1 MTITARYLKGLEPDM
16 KIVNSAAELDDG
28 CAFVPTMGALHA
40 GHASLF
46 KLAKSKSEF
55 VVASIFVNPL
65 QFENSKDL
73 ELYPRTPD
81 RDAEIARE
89 AGVTHLWLPQVSEI
103 YPENV
108 IKKVAGPIGEIYEGV
123 NRAGHFDGVVTVV
136 SRLFDLLTPA
146 QAIFGEKDFQQ
157 LTLIKSLAKE
167 SYKSLEIIAAPTI
180 RESDG
185 LALSS
190 RNIRLSQ
197 SDRIA
202 ATVIY
207 RALTAAKESKSLESA
222 RAAMH
227 LICSQEPLFKLD
239 YAEIIDEKNFEIA
252 TDSTS
257 KQRAIIAGWLNGVRL
272 IDNMQ
277 MNPSTG
283 IAGVR

>member
-1 MTITARYLKGLEPDM
+1 M
-16 KIVNSAAELDDG
+16 KIVKSAAELDVG
-28 CAFVPTMGALHA
+28 CTFVPTMGALHA
-40 GHASLF
+40 GHASLL
-46 KLAKSKSEF
+46 KLAKKKSDF

-65 QFENSKDL
+65 QFENGKDL
-73 ELYPRTPD
+73 ELYPRTLD
-81 RDAEIARE
+81 RDIEIARE
-89 AGVTHLWLPQVSEI
+89 AGVTHLWLPKVSEI
-103 YPENV
+103 YPEGFA
-108 IKKVAGPIGEIYEGV
+108 KKAAGPIGEIYEGV

-146 QAIFGEKDFQQ
+146 RAIFGEKDFQQ

-167 SYKSLEIIAAPTI
+167 NYKSLEIIAAPTI

-207 RALTAAKESKSLESA
+207 RAQISAQESENVSSA
-222 RAAMH
+222 RELMH
-227 LICSQEPLFKLD
+227 QVCAHEPLFKLD
-239 YAEIIDEKNFEIA
+239 YAEIINEENFEIA
-252 TDSTS
+252 TDFTS

-283 IAGVR
+283 IAGAR